1 MAFRSLCLC
10 VVLKNIICKMLAADS
25 LMFAWDERLTINSLS
40 VNVCQ
45 PLLGPVFVRSRKFE
59 KVAGLPT
66 CTDFR
71 GTYRFWPSITISRFH
86 AVVYRFWKMREF
98 LGLSD
103 FGLFCFRRYS
113 RILPAFCTYRQSRR
127 CVAAIN
133 SPP

>member
-59 KVAGLPT
+59 KGGCVFHISLRKKIKPSELKLDLTERKEKKKAQMQLFACLTEQTFTSAYHLYKRLVGLNYLKHAFPFFF
-66 CTDFR
+66 FR
-71 GTYRFWPSITISRFH
+71 IH
-86 AVVYRFWKMREF
+86 
-98 LGLSD
+98 
-103 FGLFCFRRYS
+103 
-113 RILPAFCTYRQSRR
+113 ILKL
-127 CVAAIN
+127 
-133 SPP
+133 